1 MTNIPLSDSTDLTD
15 ELVQAA
21 RSDRKAFGALF
32 VHFYSSIFAY
42 CMRRLL
48 VRAVA
53 EDVTSEVFLKVSVHI
68 RDFSGLS
75 VEDFRRWL
83 FRITTN
89 EINAQLRQSIR
100 RRELLESAARM
111 GVLNAEVTTTLKISD
126 TVVWDEVY
134 QSLGE
139 LQQRDQTLISL
150 KFFAELQYDQ
160 IAAVLEM
167 KTGTVRVALSRAL
180 NKLRERLRKNSVLGQ
195 STPSQTG
202 KSD

>member
-1 MTNIPLSDSTDLTD
+1 MTDIPLSDTTELTD

-21 RSDRKAFGALF
+21 RSDRRAFGALF
-32 VHFYSSIFAY
+32 DHFYSSIFAY

-53 EDVTSEVFLKVSVHI
+53 EDVTSDVFLKVTDHI

-83 FRITTN
+83 FRIATN

-100 RRELLESAARM
+100 RRELLEAAARM
-111 GVLNAEVTTTLKISD
+111 GALNAVVTTPLEISD
-126 TVVWDEVY
+126 TVEWDEVY

-139 LQQRDQTLISL
+139 LQQRDQSLISL
-150 KFFAELQYDQ
+150 RFFAQLKYDQ

-180 NKLRERLRKNSVLGQ
+180 NKLRERLRENSELGHA
-195 STPSQTG
+195 TPSPAG
-202 KSD
+202 RGD